1 MNRGLLDPKID
12 FVFKKIFGS
21 EKHPRVLISFLNA
34 ILKPINPISNVEIRN
49 SDLEKEFL
57 DDKFSRLDIKAR
69 TNKNEI
75 INIEIQLKIHFNHL
89 VNDIPSLPFQEHP
102 LLKNEYNMIK
112 RSLYYW
118 SKMYEEQLNEG
129 DDYSKLEIT
138 ICINILNFKYLDNNR
153 FHNGYRLKE
162 IETNEELTNIQEIH
176 FIEIPKLSED
186 SDEKDMLVAWM
197 EFLKNPESEKVRSL
211 ELTISEIREAKDEL
225 IRISNDKE
233 QRLLYEMRSK
243 TLKDK
248 NSALNEAERKGIE
261 KGIEKGYE
269 AAELQNIKNL
279 MQKLKMTAEQAMDM
293 LDIASDKRVK
303 YSSMLSK

>member
-75 INIEIQLKIHFNHL
+75 INIEIQLKIPFGHL

-129 DDYSKLEIT
+129 DDYSKLERT

-261 KGIEKGYE
+261 KGIEKVAKNLSDMGIPINE
-269 AAELQNIKNL
+269 IILATGLSENEILNIKNN
-279 MQKLKMTAEQAMDM
+279 
-293 LDIASDKRVK
+293 I
-303 YSSMLSK
+303 